1 MSGSLPLQAHTL
13 SFSYSEVEDRL
24 LLCVDSREG
33 QRLTILATRRLTA
46 RLLNALASL
55 VERSSLVA
63 RQAPS
68 PLRDDVV
75 LFEHQGALQGGRQAA
90 AAPPSPALS
99 SPAPP
104 PTPLPLLPPA
114 LLAAVEVRTKPSHFS
129 LTFRDSQRALATC
142 DVTRAELHRLIQA
155 LLTKVADA
163 DWGIRVEASWLGA
176 GQQQQSALVN

>member
-1 MSGSLPLQAHTL
+1 MTGTLPLQAHAL
-13 SFSYSEVEDRL
+13 SFSYSEAEDRL
-24 LLCVDSREG
+24 VLCVDSQEG

-63 RQAPS
+63 RQAPL

-75 LFEHQGALQGGRQAA
+75 LLEHQGALQAARQAA
-90 AAPPSPALS
+90 AASPPRPAPSPAPS
-99 SPAPP
+99 
-104 PTPLPLLPPA
+104 PLLPPA
-114 LLAAVEVRTKPSHFS
+114 LLAAVDVRTKPAHFS
-129 LTFRDSQRALATC
+129 LTFRDSQQALATC

-155 LLTKVADA
+155 LLTKVAEA

-176 GQQQQSALVN
+176 GQQQQSTLVN